1 MRITAMDHF
10 TVTTDNLGESIAFY
24 AALGLDPGPR
34 PDFPVAGSWLYTGG
48 RAVLHLVET
57 TSDLMPAVRRG
68 ALDHMAF
75 RGTGLVSVVKW
86 PRGQDIPCSL
96 IRAPA
101 PFTQWQLFFSDPNGV
116 EVEIDF
122 DRDEIPPE
130 AWKSFAG
137 RRA

>member
-10 TVTTDNLGESIAFY
+10 TVTTDNLDESIAFY
-24 AALGLDPGPR
+24 AALGLDTGPR
-34 PDFPVAGSWLYTGG
+34 PDFPVGGAWLYTGG

-57 TSDLMPAVRRG
+57 TSDLMPAIRRG

-75 RGTGLVSVVKW
+75 RGTGLVSVVAW
-86 PRGQDIPCSL
+86 LRERDIPCSL
-96 IRAPA
+96 IRTPA
-101 PFTQWQLFFSDPNGV
+101 PFAQWQLFFSDPNGA

-122 DRDEIPPE
+122 DRNEMPPE
-130 AWKSFAG
+130 AWKSSAG